1 MTEDEA
7 ERPDQ
12 MTEQDEAEHPT
23 ETGWVAPAVRE
34 EFPGLS
40 VIWTEA
46 AGPSGRSPE
55 PVKRRLRELSDRF
68 LGGHAIQMRQR
79 PIPWAYRVFF
89 RQIGLD
95 PDTTRTPIEQLAL
108 ERMQHGNFRSRN
120 QLDDSMVIATVETG
134 VGLQAFDAAEV
145 DGPLGIRAS
154 APGEALEGRPGELP
168 HGTLVIADAARP
180 LGLLFGA
187 MAEGRGVDP
196 DTQRIL
202 ISAVQVRGV
211 PRIAIDEALWIA
223 CAAMDIG
230 R

>member
-1 MTEDEA
+1 MTEHSDE
-7 ERPDQ
+7 ERS
-12 MTEQDEAEHPT
+12 T

-34 EFPGLS
+34 EFPG
-40 VIWTEA
+40 VGIIWTETE
-46 AGPSGRSPE
+46 GPSGRSPD
-55 PVKRRLRELSDRF
+55 PVRKRLRELSDRF
-68 LGGHAIQMRQR
+68 LGSHAIQMRQR

-95 PDTTRTPIEQLAL
+95 PDATRTPIEQLAL

-120 QLDDSMVIATVETG
+120 QLDDSMTIATVETG
-134 VGLQAFDAAEV
+134 VGLQAFDADEV
-145 DGPLGIRAS
+145 EGPLGIRAS

-168 HGTLVIADAARP
+168 GGTLVIADAHRP

-187 MAEGRGVDP
+187 MAAGRGVDP
-196 DTQRIL
+196 ETQRIL
-202 ISAVQVRGV
+202 IAAVQVRGV